1 MLEWGEVGKLFVVAG
16 VALIVLGGV
25 LMLSPK
31 LPAFTSTSGWLGRLP
46 GDIYIKRDNLSVYFP
61 LVTGL
66 VISVILSLVFYL
78 LSLFLKR

>member
-31 LPAFTSTSGWLGRLP
+31 LPAFTSTFGWIGRLT

-78 LSLFLKR
+78 FSSFLKR

>member
-31 LPAFTSTSGWLGRLP
+31 LPAFRSTFGWLGRLP
-46 GDIYIKRDNLSVYFP
+46 GDIYIKRDNFRSIFRSSP
-61 LVTGL
+61 AW
-66 VISVILSLVFYL
+66 
-78 LSLFLKR
+78 

>member
-1 MLEWGEVGKLFVVAG
+1 MLEWGEVGKVVVGGG

-31 LPAFTSTSGWLGRLP
+31 WPGLTSALGWLGRLP

-66 VISVILSLVFYL
+66 VISVVLSIVFYL
-78 LSLFLKR
+78 FSLFLKR